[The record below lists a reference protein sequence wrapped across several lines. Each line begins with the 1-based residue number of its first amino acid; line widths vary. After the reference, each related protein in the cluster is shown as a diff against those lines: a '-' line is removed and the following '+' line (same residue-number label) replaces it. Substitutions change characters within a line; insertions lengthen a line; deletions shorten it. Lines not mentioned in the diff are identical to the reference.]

1 MAAQAQPMIR
11 EQDKWLLRA
20 AAFIAAA
27 SVAWWG
33 FALFTIPGVPEW
45 VDRARAVCFN
55 LTETGLPDAKGWMLL
70 IGQPPTML
78 TALFVLWSTE
88 ARDTLGHLAS
98 HPGGRKLIGA
108 SFVFV
113 ITGFAAAG
121 LRVVDAQLPEPTLDT
136 GMAGGIAMEPG
147 EPLPETYPRMDLA
160 WPDMAGVVDQTG
172 EAFNIA
178 KLGGSPAYVTFA
190 FGHCETICPMVV
202 HSARS
207 ARLELGI
214 AMPIVVFTLDPW
226 RDTPRR
232 LPALVEQFELDPERD
247 FVVSGSVE
255 ALNAALDALNMARE
269 RDLTTGDIIHPA
281 LVDLVEGDGTIAY
294 GSTGVQSHL
303 VQLAQRL
310 R

>member
-1 MAAQAQPMIR
+1 
-11 EQDKWLLRA
+11 
-20 AAFIAAA
+20 
-27 SVAWWG
+27 
-33 FALFTIPGVPEW
+33 
-45 VDRARAVCFN
+45 
-55 LTETGLPDAKGWMLL
+55 
-70 IGQPPTML
+70 
-78 TALFVLWSTE
+78 
-88 ARDTLGHLAS
+88 
-98 HPGGRKLIGA
+98 
-108 SFVFV
+108 
-113 ITGFAAAG
+113 
-121 LRVVDAQLPEPTLDT
+121 
-136 GMAGGIAMEPG
+136 
-147 EPLPETYPRMDLA
+147 
-160 WPDMAGVVDQTG
+160 VVDQTG

-281 LVDLVEGDGTIAY
+281 LVYLVEGDGTIAY